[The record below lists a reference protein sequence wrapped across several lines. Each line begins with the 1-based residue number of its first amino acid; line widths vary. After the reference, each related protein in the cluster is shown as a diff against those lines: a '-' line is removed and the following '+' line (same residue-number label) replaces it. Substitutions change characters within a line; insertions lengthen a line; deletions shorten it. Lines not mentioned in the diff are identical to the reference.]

1 MSRSFVDRGGF
12 MSESSDGEE
21 DMPEEVAEVGGDAKA
36 SNKEGSSEESFA
48 SAEEPSSRSSTPSE
62 PNSLLNITPPKSS
75 PSPLSKSTLSRSPVK
90 SNSSPKAT
98 GDDSIVQ
105 LTPPKSSPSPSHK
118 PKPKTSMPRK
128 RWEDEDDPVI
138 TVSSSEEEDE
148 FNEAAVEESVNMPKP
163 LVTNSWNQMEV
174 REAESKVDKL
184 AKNISANKGLL
195 NSGGLRLPDG
205 GASLRRTIEEDTRE
219 LGKLEEDN

>member
-1 MSRSFVDRGGF
+1 MRIESSDSEDDNLVRNKGRLVQESDDEDFGSTDEEDENMSRSFVDRGGF

-21 DMPEEVAEVGGDAKA
+21 DMPEEVAEVEGDAKA
-36 SNKEGSSEESFA
+36 LSKEGSSEESFA

-75 PSPLSKSTLSRSPVK
+75 PSPLSKPTLSRSPVE

-118 PKPKTSMPRK
+118 PKLKTSMPRK
-128 RWEDEDDPVI
+128 R
-138 TVSSSEEEDE
+138 
-148 FNEAAVEESVNMPKP
+148 
-163 LVTNSWNQMEV
+163 
-174 REAESKVDKL
+174 
-184 AKNISANKGLL
+184 
-195 NSGGLRLPDG
+195 
-205 GASLRRTIEEDTRE
+205 
-219 LGKLEEDN
+219 